1 MVLCYLFS
9 NEYLIIL
16 RNNLDVMA
24 ISTLKAGKIAIIGA
38 SGYGGLQ
45 LVKLINEHPIF
56 EISTLNGERSVG
68 KSWNA
73 INPFLKLLSDKQ
85 ITKSNIDE
93 ISQDSDYA
101 ILSLPNGLSSQLT
114 PLLLEKGIK
123 VLDLSADYRFKSLD
137 KWKEVYS
144 KEAAKFQ
151 RYDYELCEEAIYGF
165 SEEFSSEISKSRL
178 IACPGC
184 YPTSSLSVLIP
195 FLKQGLIDSE
205 GIIIDA
211 KSGTSGGG
219 RNPTEQLLLSECSE
233 SIKPYGVIGHRHTA
247 EIETIASYFA
257 GHEVN
262 LQFTPH
268 LVPMVRGILSTV
280 YARLR
285 DPGLTAEDC
294 KVVIEAFY
302 KNQPFIDILPVGT
315 YPATK
320 WVKNTN
326 KVMISVEVDKR
337 NGRIVLMS
345 VIDNLIKGQAGQA
358 IQNLNIM
365 HGLESDIGLPKIT
378 YYP

>member
-1 MVLCYLFS
+1 M
-9 NEYLIIL
+9 EIIQTDTG
-16 RNNLDVMA
+16 RV
-24 ISTLKAGKIAIIGA
+24 AIIGA

-45 LVKLINEHPIF
+45 LVRLINEHPIF
-56 EISTLNGERSVG
+56 KIASLSGERSAG
-68 KSWNA
+68 KYWNE
-73 INPFLKLLSDKQ
+73 INPFIKIAEDKE
-85 ITKSNIDE
+85 ITTCNIDE
-93 ISQDSDYA
+93 IVKIADYA

-114 PLLLEKGIK
+114 PLLLENGVK
-123 VLDLSADYRFKSLD
+123 VLDLSADYRFSSLD
-137 KWKEVYS
+137 KWKQVYPTEAS
-144 KEAAKFQ
+144 KYPRF
-151 RYDYELCEEAIYGF
+151 DYELCEEAIYGF
-165 SEEFSSEISKSRL
+165 SEEFSKEISNSRL

-195 FLKQGLIDSE
+195 FLKQGLIESD
-205 GIIIDA
+205 GIIVDA

-219 RNPTEQLLLSECSE
+219 RSPNDQLLLSECSE
-233 SIKPYGVIGHRHTA
+233 SIKPYGVIGHRHAA
-247 EIETIASYFA
+247 EIESISSRFA
-257 GHEVN
+257 GHELN

-294 KVVIEAFY
+294 KIVLEAY
-302 KNQPFIDILPVGT
+302 YNNQPFIDILPVGI

-326 KVMISVEVDKR
+326 KIMISVEVDKR

-345 VIDNLIKGQAGQA
+345 VIDNLLKGQAGQA

-378 YYP
+378 FYP

>member
-1 MVLCYLFS
+1 MEIRKLETGRV
-9 NEYLIIL
+9 
-16 RNNLDVMA
+16 
-24 ISTLKAGKIAIIGA
+24 AIIGA

-56 EISTLNGERSVG
+56 KIALLCGERSAD
-68 KSWNA
+68 KNWNDL
-73 INPFLKLLSDKQ
+73 NPFIKIPENKKI
-85 ITKSNIDE
+85 ITFDIDE
-93 ISQDSDYA
+93 IAQVADYA
-101 ILSLPNGLSSQLT
+101 ILSLPNGLSSQIT
-114 PLLLEKGIK
+114 PLLLKKGIR

-144 KEAAKFQ
+144 SEATKYSRF
-151 RYDYELCEEAIYGF
+151 DYELCEEAIYGF

-195 FLKQGLIDSE
+195 FLKQGLIESE

-219 RNPTEQLLLSECSE
+219 RNPNEQLLLSECSE
-233 SIKPYGVIGHRHTA
+233 SIKPYAVKGHRHTT
-247 EIETIASYFA
+247 EIECIASQFA

-268 LVPMVRGILSTV
+268 LVPMVRGILTTV

-294 KVVIEAFY
+294 KIVIEAFY
-302 KNQPFIDILPVGT
+302 KKQPFIDILPVGT

-320 WVKNTN
+320 WVRNTN
-326 KVMISVEVDKR
+326 KILISVQVDKR

-345 VIDNLIKGQAGQA
+345 VIDNLLKGQAGQA

-365 HGLESDIGLPKIT
+365 HGLKEDIGLPKIT
-378 YYP
+378 FYP

>member
-1 MVLCYLFS
+1 
-9 NEYLIIL
+9 
-16 RNNLDVMA
+16 MA
-24 ISTLKAGKIAIIGA
+24 ISNCENSRVAIIGA

-56 EISTLNGERSVG
+56 QIASLSGERSAG
-68 KSWNA
+68 KSWNEN
-73 INPFLKLLSDKQ
+73 NPFIKLPLDKK
-85 ITKSNIDE
+85 ITNCNVDE
-93 ISQDSDYA
+93 IENIADYA
-101 ILSLPNGLSSQLT
+101 ILSLPNGLASQLT
-114 PLLLEKGIK
+114 PSLLKKGIK

-144 KEAAKFQ
+144 DEAAKFP
-151 RYDYELCEEAIYGF
+151 RLDYELCKEATYGF
-165 SEEFSSEISKSRL
+165 SEEFTNEISKSRL

-195 FLKQGLIDSE
+195 FLKQGLVESD

-219 RNPTEQLLLSECSE
+219 RNPNDKLLLSECSE

-247 EIETIASYFA
+247 EIESIASHFA

-268 LVPMVRGILSTV
+268 LVPMVRGILTTV
-280 YARLR
+280 YGRLR

-294 KVVIEAFY
+294 RVVLDAFY
-302 KNQPFIDILPVGT
+302 KNQPFIDILPVGI

-326 KVMISVEVDKR
+326 KIMISIEVDKR

-345 VIDNLIKGQAGQA
+345 VIDNLLKGQAGQA

-365 HGLESDIGLPKIT
+365 HGLEADMGLPKFT
-378 YYP
+378 FYP

>member
-1 MVLCYLFS
+1 
-9 NEYLIIL
+9 
-16 RNNLDVMA
+16 MA
-24 ISTLKAGKIAIIGA
+24 ISTSKIGRISIIGA

-45 LVKLINEHPIF
+45 LVRLINDHPNF
-56 EISTLNGERSVG
+56 EISSLNGERSVG
-68 KSWNA
+68 KSWNQ
-73 INPFLKLLSDKQ
+73 INPFMKFLEDKE
-85 ITKSNIDE
+85 IVKSNIDE
-93 ISQDSDYA
+93 IAKFSDYA
-101 ILSLPNGLSSQLT
+101 ILSLPNGLSSQLV
-114 PLLLEKGIK
+114 PLLLQKGIK

-144 KEAAKFQ
+144 KEATKYPRF
-151 RYDYELCEEAIYGF
+151 DYELCEEATYGF
-165 SEEFSSEISKSRL
+165 SEEFYSEIAKSRL

-184 YPTSSLSVLIP
+184 YPTSSVSVLIP

-219 RNPTEQLLLSECSE
+219 RIPNEQLLLSECSG

-247 EIETIASYFA
+247 EIESIASHFA

-294 KVVIEAFY
+294 KIVIEAFY

-345 VIDNLIKGQAGQA
+345 VIDNLMKGQAGQA
-358 IQNLNIM
+358 IQNLNII
-365 HGLESDIGLPKIT
+365 HGLNSDVGLPKTT

>member
-1 MVLCYLFS
+1 MK
-9 NEYLIIL
+9 
-16 RNNLDVMA
+16 
-24 ISTLKAGKIAIIGA
+24 ISKTDKGRVAIIGA

-45 LVKLINEHPIF
+45 LVKLLNDHPDF
-56 EISTLNGERSVG
+56 EISYLTGDRSAG
-68 KSWNA
+68 KSWNE
-73 INPFLKLLSDKQ
+73 INPFIKISTDKK
-85 ITKSNIDE
+85 ITTVNVDE
-93 ISQDSDYA
+93 IANVSDYA

-114 PLLLEKGIK
+114 PLLLEKSIK

-144 KEAAKFQ
+144 SEASQFQ
-151 RYDYELCEEAIYGF
+151 RFDYELCEEATYGYP
-165 SEEFSSEISKSRL
+165 EEFKSEVSKSRL

-184 YPTSSLSVLIP
+184 YPTSSISVLIP
-195 FLKQGLIDSE
+195 FLKQGLIESE

-219 RNPTEQLLLSECSE
+219 RNPNEQLLLSECSE
-233 SIKPYGVIGHRHTA
+233 SIKPYGVIGHRHTS
-247 EIETIASYFA
+247 EIESIASKFA

-268 LVPMVRGILSTV
+268 LVPMVRGILTTV

-285 DPGLTAEDC
+285 DPGLTADDC
-294 KVVIEAFY
+294 KIVLEAFY
-302 KNQPFIDILPVGT
+302 KNQPFIEILPVGT

-326 KVMISVEVDKR
+326 KIMISVEVDKR

-345 VIDNLIKGQAGQA
+345 VIDNLLKGQAGQA

-365 HGLESDIGLPKIT
+365 HGLEADVGLPKIT
-378 YYP
+378 FYP

>member
-1 MVLCYLFS
+1 
-9 NEYLIIL
+9 
-16 RNNLDVMA
+16 MA
-24 ISTLKAGKIAIIGA
+24 LSKSEVGRVAIIGA

-45 LVKLINEHPIF
+45 LVKLIADHPKF
-56 EISTLNGERSVG
+56 EIAYLGGEKSAG
-68 KSWNA
+68 KSWNDS
-73 INPFLKLLSDKQ
+73 NPFIKIEVDK
-85 ITKSNIDE
+85 IINTTCIDE
-93 ISQDSDYA
+93 ISEVADYVF
-101 ILSLPNGLSSQLT
+101 LSLPNGLSSQLT
-114 PLLLEKGIK
+114 PRLLENNVK
-123 VLDLSADYRFKSLD
+123 VLDLSADYRFKSLNN
-137 KWKEVYS
+137 WKDVYTTEAS
-144 KEAAKFQ
+144 KYP
-151 RYDYELCEEAIYGF
+151 RYDYDLCEEAVYGF
-165 SEEFSSEISKSRL
+165 SEEFRNDIASARL

-184 YPTSSLSVLIP
+184 YPTASLSVLIP
-195 FLKQGLIDSE
+195 FLKQGLIESE

-219 RNPTEQLLLSECSE
+219 RNPSEQLLLSECSE

-247 EIETIASYFA
+247 EIESISSHFA

-268 LVPMVRGILSTV
+268 LVPMVRGILTTV

-294 KVVIEAFY
+294 KIVIEAFY
-302 KNQPFIDILPVGT
+302 KKQPFIDILPVGI

-326 KVMISVEVDKR
+326 KIMISVEVDKR

-345 VIDNLIKGQAGQA
+345 VIDNLLKGQAGQA

-365 HGLESDIGLPKIT
+365 HGLESDTGLPKLT
-378 YYP
+378 FYP

>member
-1 MVLCYLFS
+1 MKTNKSETGRV
-9 NEYLIIL
+9 
-16 RNNLDVMA
+16 
-24 ISTLKAGKIAIIGA
+24 AIIGA

-45 LVKLINEHPIF
+45 LVKLINDHPIF
-56 EISTLNGERSVG
+56 EISSLSGERSAG
-68 KSWNA
+68 KGWNDL
-73 INPFLKLLSDKQ
+73 NPFLKMKEDVE
-85 ITKSNIDE
+85 ITSTNIEE
-93 ISQDSDYA
+93 IGKFADYA

-114 PLLLEKGIK
+114 PSLLDKGIK
-123 VLDLSADYRFKSLD
+123 VIDLSADYRFKSLD
-137 KWKEVYS
+137 KWKDVYS
-144 KEAAKFQ
+144 NEASKYP
-151 RYDYELCEEAIYGF
+151 RSDYELCEEAIYGF
-165 SEEFSSEISKSRL
+165 SEEFSSEIANSRL

-195 FLKQGLIDSE
+195 FLKQGLIESD

-219 RNPTEQLLLSECSE
+219 RNPNEQLLLSECSE
-233 SIKPYGVIGHRHTA
+233 SIKPYGVVGHRHTA
-247 EIETIASYFA
+247 EIENIASHFA

-268 LVPMVRGILSTV
+268 LVPMVRGILTTV

-294 KVVIEAFY
+294 KIVIEAFY
-302 KNQPFIDILPVGT
+302 KNLPFIDILPVGT

-320 WVKNTN
+320 WVKHTN

-345 VIDNLIKGQAGQA
+345 VIDNLLKGQAGQA

-365 HGLESDIGLPKIT
+365 HGLESDMGLPKIT

>member
-1 MVLCYLFS
+1 
-9 NEYLIIL
+9 
-16 RNNLDVMA
+16 MA
-24 ISTLKAGKIAIIGA
+24 ISTSKAGRIAIIGA

-45 LVKLINEHPIF
+45 LVKLINEHPNF
-56 EISTLNGERSVG
+56 DISTLNGERSVG
-68 KSWNA
+68 KSWNQL
-73 INPFLKLLSDKQ
+73 NPFMKLLVDKE

-93 ISQDSDYA
+93 IAHDCDYA

-123 VLDLSADYRFKSLD
+123 ILDLSADYRFKSLD

-144 KEAAKFQ
+144 KEAAKYH
-151 RYDYELCEEAIYGF
+151 RHDYELCEEAVYGF

-195 FLKQGLIDSE
+195 FLKQGLIESE

-219 RNPTEQLLLSECSE
+219 RNPSEQLLLSECSE

-247 EIETIASYFA
+247 EIERISSHFA

-294 KVVIEAFY
+294 KIVIEAFY
-302 KNQPFIDILPVGT
+302 KNHKFIDILPVGT

-345 VIDNLIKGQAGQA
+345 VIDNLLKGQAGQA
-358 IQNLNIM
+358 IQNLNII

>member
-1 MVLCYLFS
+1 
-9 NEYLIIL
+9 
-16 RNNLDVMA
+16 MA
-24 ISTLKAGKIAIIGA
+24 NSTSKSGRISIIGA

-56 EISTLNGERSVG
+56 EISSLYGERSAG
-68 KSWNA
+68 KSWNKL
-73 INPFLKLLSDKQ
+73 NPFLKISKDKE
-85 ITKSNIDE
+85 IVKSNIDE
-93 ISQDSDYA
+93 IAMTSDYA

-123 VLDLSADYRFKSLD
+123 VVDLSADYRFKSLD
-137 KWKEVYS
+137 KWKEVYT
-144 KEAAKFQ
+144 KEANKYPRF
-151 RYDYELCEEAIYGF
+151 DYELCEEATYGF
-165 SEEFSSEISKSRL
+165 SEEFYNDIKNSRL

-184 YPTSSLSVLIP
+184 YPTSSVSVLIP

-219 RNPTEQLLLSECSE
+219 RNPKEELLLSECSE

-247 EIETIASYFA
+247 EIESIASHFA
-257 GHEVN
+257 GHDVY

-294 KVVIEAFY
+294 KIVIEAFY

-345 VIDNLIKGQAGQA
+345 VIDNLLKGQAGQA
-358 IQNLNIM
+358 IQNLNII
-365 HGLESDIGLPKIT
+365 HGLDSDIGLPKIT

>member
-1 MVLCYLFS
+1 M
-9 NEYLIIL
+9 E
-16 RNNLDVMA
+16 
-24 ISTLKAGKIAIIGA
+24 ISKSEAGRVAIIGA

-56 EISTLNGERSVG
+56 EISSLSGERTAG
-68 KSWNA
+68 KSWND
-73 INPFLKLLSDKQ
+73 INPFIKIPIDKV
-85 ITKSNIDE
+85 ISTGNIDE
-93 ISQDSDYA
+93 IAKASDYA

-114 PLLLEKGIK
+114 PSLLDKGVK

-144 KEAAKFQ
+144 HEASKYS
-151 RYDYELCEEAIYGF
+151 RYDYELCQEAIYGF
-165 SEEFSSEISKSRL
+165 SEEFHYEITKSRL

-195 FLKQGLIDSE
+195 FLKQGLIESD

-219 RNPTEQLLLSECSE
+219 RNPNEQLLLSECSE
-233 SIKPYGVIGHRHTA
+233 SIKPYGVIGHRHTS
-247 EIETIASYFA
+247 EIENIATHFA
-257 GHEVN
+257 GHEVS

-268 LVPMVRGILSTV
+268 LVPMVRGILTTV

-294 KVVIEAFY
+294 KIVIEAFY
-302 KNQPFIDILPVGT
+302 KDQPFIDILPVGV

-326 KVMISVEVDKR
+326 KIMISVEVDKR

-345 VIDNLIKGQAGQA
+345 VIDNLLKGQSGQA

-365 HGLESDIGLPKIT
+365 HGIEADIGLPKLT

>member
-1 MVLCYLFS
+1 
-9 NEYLIIL
+9 
-16 RNNLDVMA
+16 MA
-24 ISTLKAGKIAIIGA
+24 KNKSETGRVAIIGA

-56 EISTLNGERSVG
+56 DIASLNGERSAG

-73 INPFLKLLSDKQ
+73 TNPFMKISGDKE
-85 ITKSNIDE
+85 IRISNIDQIAE
-93 ISQDSDYA
+93 VSDYA

-123 VLDLSADYRFKSLD
+123 ILDLSADYRFNSLD
-137 KWKEVYS
+137 RWKEVYS
-144 KEAAKFQ
+144 EEAAKYPRF
-151 RYDYELCEEAIYGF
+151 DYELCEEAIYGL
-165 SEEFSSEISKSRL
+165 SEEFESEIANSRL

-219 RNPTEQLLLSECSE
+219 RNPNEQLLLSECAE
-233 SIKPYGVIGHRHTA
+233 SIKPYGVIGHRHRA
-247 EIETIASYFA
+247 EIECISSQFA

-268 LVPMVRGILSTV
+268 LVPMVRGILTTV

-294 KVVIEAFY
+294 KIVIEAFY
-302 KNQPFIDILPVGT
+302 KNQPFIDILPIGT

-345 VIDNLIKGQAGQA
+345 VIDNLLKGQAGQA

-378 YYP
+378 FYP

>member
-1 MVLCYLFS
+1 MENSKSEIGRVS
-9 NEYLIIL
+9 
-16 RNNLDVMA
+16 
-24 ISTLKAGKIAIIGA
+24 IIGA

-45 LVKLINEHPIF
+45 LVKLINEHPNF
-56 EISTLNGERSVG
+56 EISNLSGERSAG
-68 KSWNA
+68 NSWNDT
-73 INPFLKLLSDKQ
+73 NPFMKISGDKE
-85 ITKSNIDE
+85 ISKSNIDE
-93 ISQDSDYA
+93 ITEVSDYV

-114 PLLLEKGIK
+114 PLLLEKGNK

-144 KEAAKFQ
+144 KEAVKYP
-151 RYDYELCEEAIYGF
+151 RLDYELCEEAIYGF
-165 SEEFSSEISKSRL
+165 SEEFRSDISRSRL

-195 FLKQGLIDSE
+195 FLKQGLIESE

-219 RNPTEQLLLSECSE
+219 RNPNEQLLLSECAD

-247 EIETIASYFA
+247 EIESVVSQFA
-257 GHEVN
+257 GHEIN

-268 LVPMVRGILSTV
+268 LVPMVRGILTTV

-294 KVVIEAFY
+294 KILMEAFY
-302 KNQPFIDILPVGT
+302 KNQPFIDILPVGI

-345 VIDNLIKGQAGQA
+345 VIDNLLKGQAGQA

-365 HGLESDIGLPKIT
+365 HGLAQDISLPKIT
-378 YYP
+378 FYP

>member
-1 MVLCYLFS
+1 
-9 NEYLIIL
+9 
-16 RNNLDVMA
+16 MA
-24 ISTLKAGKIAIIGA
+24 TSTSKAGRIAIIGA

-45 LVKLINEHPIF
+45 LVKLINEHPNF
-56 EISTLNGERSVG
+56 EISSLNGERSVG
-68 KSWNA
+68 KSWNET
-73 INPFLKLLSDKQ
+73 NPFMKILEDKE
-85 ITKSNIDE
+85 ISKSNVDDIAQSSE
-93 ISQDSDYA
+93 YA
-101 ILSLPNGLSSQLT
+101 ILSLPNGLSSQIT
-114 PLLLEKGIK
+114 PLLIEKGIK
-123 VLDLSADYRFKSLD
+123 VIDLSADYRFKSLA

-144 KEAAKFQ
+144 KEAIKYPRFD
-151 RYDYELCEEAIYGF
+151 YDLCEEATYGF
-165 SEEFSSEISKSRL
+165 AEEFHSDIAKSRL

-184 YPTSSLSVLIP
+184 YPTSAISVLIP
-195 FLKQGLIDSE
+195 FLKQGLIESE

-219 RNPTEQLLLSECSE
+219 RNPNEQLLLSECSE

-247 EIETIASYFA
+247 EIESIASQFA
-257 GHEVN
+257 GHDVN

-285 DPGLTAEDC
+285 DPGLTADDC
-294 KVVIEAFY
+294 KIVIEAFY

-326 KVMISVEVDKR
+326 RVMISVEVDKR

-345 VIDNLIKGQAGQA
+345 VIDNLLKGQAGQA
-358 IQNLNIM
+358 IQNLNII
-365 HGLESDIGLPKIT
+365 HGLDSDIGLPKIT

>member
-1 MVLCYLFS
+1 
-9 NEYLIIL
+9 
-16 RNNLDVMA
+16 MA
-24 ISTLKAGKIAIIGA
+24 ISTSKAGRIAIIGA

-45 LVKLINEHPIF
+45 LVKLINEHPNF

-68 KSWNA
+68 KSWNE
-73 INPFLKLLSDKQ
+73 INPYIKLLKDKE

-93 ISQDSDYA
+93 IAQDSDYA

-114 PLLLEKGIK
+114 PSLLEKGIK
-123 VLDLSADYRFKSLD
+123 ILDLSADYRFKSLD

-144 KEAAKFQ
+144 NEAAKYQ
-151 RYDYELCEEAIYGF
+151 RHDYELCEEAVYGF
-165 SEEFSSEISKSRL
+165 SEEFSNEIAKSRL

-195 FLKQGLIDSE
+195 FLKQGLIESE

-219 RNPTEQLLLSECSE
+219 RNPSEQLLLSECSE

-247 EIETIASYFA
+247 EIEGIASYFA

-268 LVPMVRGILSTV
+268 LVPMVRGILTTV

-294 KVVIEAFY
+294 KTLIEAFY
-302 KNQPFIDILPVGT
+302 KNQTFIDILPVGT

-326 KVMISVEVDKR
+326 KVMISIEVDKR

-345 VIDNLIKGQAGQA
+345 VIDNLLKGQAGQA

-378 YYP
+378 FYP

>member
-1 MVLCYLFS
+1 
-9 NEYLIIL
+9 
-16 RNNLDVMA
+16 MA
-24 ISTLKAGKIAIIGA
+24 ISTSKTGRVAIIGA

-45 LVKLINEHPIF
+45 LVKLINEHPYFKIA
-56 EISTLNGERSVG
+56 TLNGERSAG
-68 KSWNA
+68 NSWNET
-73 INPFLKLLSDKQ
+73 NPFMKISDDKE

-93 ISQDSDYA
+93 IAEVSDYS

-137 KWKEVYS
+137 KWKEVYA
-144 KEAAKFQ
+144 KEATKYPRF
-151 RYDYELCEEAIYGF
+151 DYELCEEAVYGF
-165 SEEFSSEISKSRL
+165 SEEFNTEISKARL

-195 FLKQGLIDSE
+195 FLKQGLIESE

-219 RNPTEQLLLSECSE
+219 RNPNEQLLLSECSE
-233 SIKPYGVIGHRHTA
+233 SIKPYGVVGHRHTA
-247 EIETIASYFA
+247 EIETIASHFA
-257 GHEVN
+257 GHEIN

-294 KVVIEAFY
+294 KIVLEAFY
-302 KNQPFIDILPVGT
+302 KNQPFIDILSVGT

-320 WVKNTN
+320 WVRNTN

-345 VIDNLIKGQAGQA
+345 VIDNLLKGQAGQA
-358 IQNLNIM
+358 IQNLNII
-365 HGLESDIGLPKIT
+365 HGLEPDIGLPKFT

>member
-1 MVLCYLFS
+1 MEINKSEIGRV
-9 NEYLIIL
+9 
-16 RNNLDVMA
+16 
-24 ISTLKAGKIAIIGA
+24 AIIGA

-45 LVKLINEHPIF
+45 LVKLINEHPNF
-56 EISTLNGERSVG
+56 EISSLNGERSAG
-68 KSWNA
+68 KSWNVT
-73 INPFLKLLSDKQ
+73 NPFMKIPGDKE
-85 ITKSNIDE
+85 ITKSNIDDIAE
-93 ISQDSDYA
+93 LSDYA

-114 PLLLEKGIK
+114 PLLLEKRIK
-123 VLDLSADYRFKSLD
+123 VIDLSADYRFNSLD

-144 KEAAKFQ
+144 SEAAKYS
-151 RYDYELCEEAIYGF
+151 RSDYELCEEAIYGL

-195 FLKQGLIDSE
+195 FLKQGLIESE

-219 RNPTEQLLLSECSE
+219 RNPNEQLLLSECSE
-233 SIKPYGVIGHRHTA
+233 SIKPYGVIGHRHTS
-247 EIETIASYFA
+247 EIESIASRFA

-285 DPGLTAEDC
+285 DPGLTADDC
-294 KVVIEAFY
+294 KIVIEAFY
-302 KNQPFIDILPVGT
+302 NNQPFIDILPVGT

-326 KVMISVEVDKR
+326 KVMISVQVDKR

-345 VIDNLIKGQAGQA
+345 AIDNLLKGQAGQA

-365 HGLESDIGLPKIT
+365 HGIESDIGLPQIT
-378 YYP
+378 FYP

>member
-1 MVLCYLFS
+1 
-9 NEYLIIL
+9 
-16 RNNLDVMA
+16 MA
-24 ISTLKAGKIAIIGA
+24 ISKSEISRVSIIGA

-45 LVKLINEHPIF
+45 LVKLINDHPNF
-56 EISTLNGERSVG
+56 EITNLSGDRSAG
-68 KSWNA
+68 NSWNDT
-73 INPFLKLLSDKQ
+73 NPFMKINGDKE
-85 ITKSNIDE
+85 ISKSNIDE
-93 ISQDSDYA
+93 IAEVSDYV

-114 PLLLEKGIK
+114 PLLLKKGTR

-144 KEAAKFQ
+144 KEAAKYARF
-151 RYDYELCEEAIYGF
+151 DYELCEEAIYGF
-165 SEEFSSEISKSRL
+165 SEEFRCEISNSRL

-195 FLKQGLIDSE
+195 FLKQGLIESE

-219 RNPTEQLLLSECSE
+219 RNPNEQLLLSECSE

-247 EIETIASYFA
+247 EIESVASHFA
-257 GHEVN
+257 GHEIN

-294 KVVIEAFY
+294 KILMEAFY
-302 KNQPFIDILPVGT
+302 KNQPFIDILPVGI

-345 VIDNLIKGQAGQA
+345 VIDNLLKGQAGQA

-365 HGLESDIGLPKIT
+365 HGLEQDIGLPKIT
-378 YYP
+378 FYP

>member
-1 MVLCYLFS
+1 M
-9 NEYLIIL
+9 E
-16 RNNLDVMA
+16 
-24 ISTLKAGKIAIIGA
+24 ISKSEGARVAIIGA

-45 LVKLINEHPIF
+45 LVKLINEHPNF
-56 EISTLNGERSVG
+56 EIATLSGERSVG
-68 KSWNA
+68 KSWNET
-73 INPFLKLLSDKQ
+73 NPFLKISEDKKIATSDVDQ
-85 ITKSNIDE
+85 IAQNA
-93 ISQDSDYA
+93 DYA

-114 PLLLEKGIK
+114 PLLLEKKIK
-123 VLDLSADYRFKSLD
+123 VLDLSADYRFKSLN

-144 KEAAKFQ
+144 SEASKYSRF
-151 RYDYELCEEAIYGF
+151 DYELCEEAVYGF
-165 SEEFSSEISKSRL
+165 SEEFSTEISKSRL

-195 FLKQGLIDSE
+195 FLKQGLIESE
-205 GIIIDA
+205 GIIVDA

-219 RNPTEQLLLSECSE
+219 RTPSEKLLFSECSE

-247 EIETIASYFA
+247 EIESIASYFA

-268 LVPMVRGILSTV
+268 LVPMIRGILTTV

-294 KVVIEAFY
+294 KIVLEAFY

-315 YPATK
+315 YPSTK

-345 VIDNLIKGQAGQA
+345 VIDNLLKGQAGQA
-358 IQNLNIM
+358 IQNLNLM
-365 HGLESDIGLPKIT
+365 QGLDADIGLPKIT

>member
-1 MVLCYLFS
+1 MAFS
-9 NEYLIIL
+9 KSEIG
-16 RNNLDVMA
+16 RV
-24 ISTLKAGKIAIIGA
+24 AIIGA

-45 LVKLINEHPIF
+45 LVKLIDEHPNF
-56 EISTLNGERSVG
+56 DISYLAGEKSAG

-73 INPFLKLLSDKQ
+73 NNPFINIDVDQQ
-85 ITKSNIDE
+85 IKSTNTDE
-93 ISQDSDYA
+93 ISHISDYA
-101 ILSLPNGLSSQLT
+101 ILSLPNGLSSQIT
-114 PLLLEKGIK
+114 PLLLDKGVK
-123 VLDLSADYRFKSLD
+123 VIDLSADYRFRSLD
-137 KWKEVYS
+137 KWKDVYTSEAS
-144 KEAAKFQ
+144 KYPRF
-151 RYDYELCEEAIYGF
+151 DYELCEEAVYGF
-165 SEEFSSEISKSRL
+165 PEEFTNEIFNSRL

-184 YPTSSLSVLIP
+184 YPTSCLSVLIP
-195 FLKQGLIDSE
+195 FLKQGLIESE

-219 RNPTEQLLLSECSE
+219 RNPSTNLLLSECSE

-247 EIETIASYFA
+247 EIENISSQFA
-257 GHEVN
+257 GHDVN

-294 KVVIEAFY
+294 KIVLEAFY
-302 KNQPFIDILPVGT
+302 KNHKFIKILPVGV

-345 VIDNLIKGQAGQA
+345 VIDNLLKGQAGQA
-358 IQNLNIM
+358 VQNLNII
-365 HGLESDIGLPKIT
+365 HGLEQDVGLPKIT
-378 YYP
+378 FYP

>member
-1 MVLCYLFS
+1 
-9 NEYLIIL
+9 
-16 RNNLDVMA
+16 MA
-24 ISTLKAGKIAIIGA
+24 INKPKAGRVAIIGA

-45 LVKLINEHPIF
+45 LVKLINEHPKF
-56 EISTLNGERSVG
+56 DISYLAGERTAG
-68 KSWNA
+68 KSWNET
-73 INPFLKLLSDKQ
+73 NPF
-85 ITKSNIDE
+85 INISVDQE
-93 ISQDSDYA
+93 ISSTNIEQISKVSDYA
-101 ILSLPNGLSSQLT
+101 ILSLPNGISSQLS
-114 PLLLEKGIK
+114 PLLLENGIK
-123 VLDLSADYRFKSLD
+123 VLDLSADYRFKSLN
-137 KWKEVYS
+137 KWKEVYAKESS
-144 KEAAKFQ
+144 KYPRF
-151 RYDYELCEEAIYGF
+151 DFELCEEAIYGF

-195 FLKQGLIDSE
+195 FLKQGLIESE
-205 GIIIDA
+205 GIVIDA

-219 RNPTEQLLLSECSE
+219 RNPNEQLLLSECSE

-247 EIETIASYFA
+247 EIENIASHFA

-285 DPGLTAEDC
+285 DPGLTADDC
-294 KVVIEAFY
+294 KIVLEAFY
-302 KNQPFIDILPVGT
+302 KNKPFIEILPVGT

-326 KVMISVEVDKR
+326 KIMISVEVDKR

-345 VIDNLIKGQAGQA
+345 VIDNLLKGQAGQA

-365 HGLESDIGLPKIT
+365 HGLESDMGLPKIT

>member
-1 MVLCYLFS
+1 
-9 NEYLIIL
+9 
-16 RNNLDVMA
+16 MA
-24 ISTLKAGKIAIIGA
+24 ISKSEAGRVAIIGA

-56 EISTLNGERSVG
+56 EIAYLSGERSAG
-68 KSWNA
+68 KSWNEL
-73 INPFLKLLSDKQ
+73 NPYIKIPVDKE
-85 ITKSNIDE
+85 IVTSNIDE
-93 ISQDSDYA
+93 IAKASDYA

-114 PLLLEKGIK
+114 PTLLEKGLK

-144 KEAAKFQ
+144 KEAAKFP
-151 RYDYELCEEAIYGF
+151 RFDYELCEEAIYGF
-165 SEEFSSEISKSRL
+165 SEEFSTEISKSRL

-195 FLKQGLIDSE
+195 FLKQGLIESE

-219 RNPTEQLLLSECSE
+219 RNPNEQLLLSESSE
-233 SIKPYGVIGHRHTA
+233 SIKPYGVIGHRHRA
-247 EIETIASYFA
+247 EIESIASYFA

-294 KVVIEAFY
+294 KIVIEAFY
-302 KNQPFIDILPVGT
+302 KNQPFVDILPVGI

-326 KVMISVEVDKR
+326 KIMISVEVDKR

-345 VIDNLIKGQAGQA
+345 AIDNLLKGQAGQA
-358 IQNLNIM
+358 IQNLNVM
-365 HGLESDIGLPKIT
+365 HGIESDIGLPKT
-378 YYP
+378 TFYP

>member
-1 MVLCYLFS
+1 
-9 NEYLIIL
+9 
-16 RNNLDVMA
+16 MA
-24 ISTLKAGKIAIIGA
+24 INKSETGRVAIIGA

-56 EISTLNGERSVG
+56 EIASLSGERSAG
-68 KSWNA
+68 KSWNDMH
-73 INPFLKLLSDKQ
+73 PFIKIPIDKE
-85 ITKSNIDE
+85 ILTSNVDE
-93 ISQDSDYA
+93 IATVADYA
-101 ILSLPNGLSSQLT
+101 ILSLPNGLASQLT
-114 PLLLEKGIK
+114 PSLLNKGIK
-123 VLDLSADYRFKSLD
+123 VLDLSADYRFNSLA

-144 KEAAKFQ
+144 KEASKYPRFD
-151 RYDYELCEEAIYGF
+151 YDLCEEAVYGF
-165 SEEFSSEISKSRL
+165 SEEFSTEISKSRL

-184 YPTSSLSVLIP
+184 YPTASISVLIP
-195 FLKQGLIDSE
+195 FLKQGLIESD

-219 RNPTEQLLLSECSE
+219 RNPSEKLLLSECSE
-233 SIKPYGVIGHRHTA
+233 SIQPYGVIGHRHTA
-247 EIETIASYFA
+247 EIESIASNFV

-268 LVPMVRGILSTV
+268 LVPMVRGILTTV

-294 KVVIEAFY
+294 KIVIEAFY
-302 KNQPFIDILPVGT
+302 KNQPFIDILPVGI

-326 KVMISVEVDKR
+326 KIMISVQVDKR

-345 VIDNLIKGQAGQA
+345 VIDNLLKGQAGQA

-365 HGLESDIGLPKIT
+365 HGLESDIGLPKMT
-378 YYP
+378 FYP

>member
-1 MVLCYLFS
+1 
-9 NEYLIIL
+9 
-16 RNNLDVMA
+16 MA
-24 ISTLKAGKIAIIGA
+24 ISNSEAGRVAIIGA
-38 SGYGGLQ
+38 SGYGGIQ
-45 LVKLINEHPIF
+45 LVKLIHEHPNFKIV
-56 EISTLNGERSVG
+56 SLTGERSVG
-68 KSWNA
+68 KSWNST
-73 INPFLKLLSDKQ
+73 NPFIKIFDDIEISN
-85 ITKSNIDE
+85 SNIDE
-93 ISQDSDYA
+93 ISKVADYA

-114 PLLLEKGIK
+114 PSLLEKGIK
-123 VLDLSADYRFKSLD
+123 VIDLSADYRFKSLD
-137 KWKEVYS
+137 KWNEVYS
-144 KEAAKFQ
+144 NEASKYPRF
-151 RYDYELCEEAIYGF
+151 DYELCEEAIYGF
-165 SEEFSSEISKSRL
+165 PEEFSNEISKSRL

-184 YPTSSLSVLIP
+184 YPTSSLSLLIP
-195 FLKQGLIDSE
+195 FLKQGLIESE

-219 RNPTEQLLLSECSE
+219 RSPKEELLLSECSE
-233 SIKPYGVIGHRHTA
+233 SIKPYGVIGHRHRA
-247 EIETIASYFA
+247 EIENIASLFA

-285 DPGLTAEDC
+285 DPGLTADDC
-294 KVVIEAFY
+294 KILIESFY
-302 KNQPFIDILPVGT
+302 KNKSFIEILPVGI

-365 HGLESDIGLPKIT
+365 HGIQSDIGLPKIT
-378 YYP
+378 FFP

>member
-1 MVLCYLFS
+1 
-9 NEYLIIL
+9 
-16 RNNLDVMA
+16 MA
-24 ISTLKAGKIAIIGA
+24 ISTSKTGRIAIIGA

-45 LVKLINEHPIF
+45 LVKLINEHPNF

-68 KSWNA
+68 KSWNE
-73 INPFLKLLSDKQ
+73 INPFMKILGDKK
-85 ITKSNIDE
+85 ITKNNIDE
-93 ISQDSDYA
+93 MAHDSDYA

-114 PLLLEKGIK
+114 PLLLKKGVK
-123 VLDLSADYRFKSLD
+123 VIDLSADYRFKSLD
-137 KWKEVYS
+137 KWKEVYTN
-144 KEAAKFQ
+144 EAAKYT

-184 YPTSSLSVLIP
+184 YPTASLSLLIP
-195 FLKQGLIDSE
+195 FLKQGLIESE

-219 RNPTEQLLLSECSE
+219 RNPSEQLLLSECSE
-233 SIKPYGVIGHRHTA
+233 SIRPYGVIGHRHTA
-247 EIETIASYFA
+247 EIERIASHFA

-294 KVVIEAFY
+294 KIVIEAFY
-302 KNQPFIDILPVGT
+302 KDQPFIDILPVGT

-345 VIDNLIKGQAGQA
+345 VIDNLLKGQAGQA
-358 IQNLNIM
+358 VQNLNIM

-378 YYP
+378 FYP

>member
-1 MVLCYLFS
+1 
-9 NEYLIIL
+9 
-16 RNNLDVMA
+16 MA
-24 ISTLKAGKIAIIGA
+24 ISKSKTGRVAIIGA

-45 LVKLINEHPIF
+45 LVKLINEHPSF
-56 EISTLNGERSVG
+56 EIAYLSGERSAG
-68 KSWNA
+68 KSWNEENA
-73 INPFLKLLSDKQ
+73 FLKIHPDKEIIASD
-85 ITKSNIDE
+85 IE
-93 ISQDSDYA
+93 LISKDADYA
-101 ILSLPNGLSSQLT
+101 ILSLPNGLSSQIT
-114 PLLLEKGIK
+114 PSILGKGLK

-137 KWKEVYS
+137 RWKEVYS
-144 KEAAKFQ
+144 KESSKYP
-151 RYDYELCEEAIYGF
+151 RIDYELCEEAVYGF
-165 SEEFSSEISKSRL
+165 SEEFSSEIANSRL
-178 IACPGC
+178 VACPGC

-195 FLKQGLIDSE
+195 FLKQGLIESE

-219 RNPTEQLLLSECSE
+219 RNPSEHLLLSECSE

-247 EIETIASYFA
+247 EIENIASRFA
-257 GHEVN
+257 GHELN

-294 KVVIEAFY
+294 KIVLEAFY
-302 KNQPFIDILPVGT
+302 KNQSFIDILPVGK

-326 KVMISVEVDKR
+326 KIMISIEVDKR

-345 VIDNLIKGQAGQA
+345 VIDNLLKGQAGQA
-358 IQNLNIM
+358 IQNLNII
-365 HGLESDIGLPKIT
+365 HGLEADIGLPKT
-378 YYP
+378 TFYP